1 MAAMPFIDFGVK
13 AMGFGVKAMG
23 FGVKAMGFGVKAMGF
38 GVKAMGVLVATSF
51 IGFGAT
57 ICGCVFARKACNNRS
72 IIVDNIVNSPF
83 CRSFGT

>member
-1 MAAMPFIDFGVK
+1 MAAMPFID
-13 AMGFGVKAMG
+13 

-51 IGFGAT
+51 IGFCAT

-72 IIVDNIVNSPF
+72 IIVDNMVNSPF

>member
-13 AMGFGVKAMG
+13 AMGFGVKAI
-23 FGVKAMGFGVKAMGF
+23 GFGVKAMGF

>member
-1 MAAMPFIDFGVK
+1 MASLQPLAHDSARQATMAAMPFID
-13 AMGFGVKAMG
+13 
-23 FGVKAMGFGVKAMGF
+23 FGVKAMGF

-72 IIVDNIVNSPF
+72 IIVDNMVNSPF

>member
-13 AMGFGVKAMG
+13 AMGFGAKTMG
-23 FGVKAMGFGVKAMGF
+23 FGAKAMGF

-72 IIVDNIVNSPF
+72 IIVDNMVNSPF

>member
-23 FGVKAMGFGVKAMGF
+23 FGVKAI
-38 GVKAMGVLVATSF
+38 GVLVATSF

-72 IIVDNIVNSPF
+72 IIVDNMVNSLF
-83 CRSFGT
+83 AIHLALKIV

>member
-23 FGVKAMGFGVKAMGF
+23 A
-38 GVKAMGVLVATSF
+38 LVATSF

-72 IIVDNIVNSPF
+72 IIVDNMVNSPF

>member
-23 FGVKAMGFGVKAMGF
+23 FDVKAMGF

-72 IIVDNIVNSPF
+72 IIVDNMVNSPF